1 MTSLT
6 SSEKA
11 NWDLSEGSRAQG
23 RDPRDSAV
31 AAASWK
37 SRGEAAWLTPG
48 VQPHLPPQAP

>member
-23 RDPRDSAV
+23 RDPRDSAGG
-31 AAASWK
+31 SCLMEK
-37 SRGEAAWLTPG
+37 QERQSG
-48 VQPHLPPQAP
+48 